1 MRVRR
6 VATRVAPMKVRKE
19 CGERS
24 PRSRLCRAS
33 PPLGKGA
40 MGTGVRIATA
50 SLRTGFA
57 MTYTRSA
64 VVIGGGVRARRPTE
78 RLQVVRQ
85 SGRTEAS
92 VPTERL
98 HEVRWAGRCR
108 HRPLRR
114 VASSAVGRADR
125 VVRPY
130 GAIRGVVRDR
140 VGRPQGSPLRKRYK
154 GCSARQAGGRKGHPY
169 ESVIRGAVQDRRAT
183 ARVTPTEGLQKAQLV
198 LACRI
203 RIHTHIHYIHP
214 QKPRRVCR
222 PQAAK
227 KFKSFFTATCA
238 WGKIPLRLPV
248 WNFAAC
254 DKIMRAADCKPLWQ
268 KIP

>member
-1 MRVRR
+1 MRGRR
-6 VATRVAPMKVRKE
+6 R
-19 CGERS
+19 GEG
-24 PRSRLCRAS
+24 S
-33 PPLGKGA
+33 PPYG
-40 MGTGVRIATA
+40 
-50 SLRTGFA
+50 
-57 MTYTRSA
+57 
-64 VVIGGGVRARRPTE
+64 E
-78 RLQVVRQ
+78 
-85 SGRTEAS
+85 
-92 VPTERL
+92 
-98 HEVRWAGRCR
+98 
-108 HRPLRR
+108 
-114 VASSAVGRADR
+114 VASSAVGRAGR
-125 VVRPY
+125 GVRPY

-154 GCSARQAGGRKGHPY
+154 GCSARQAGDRKGRPY
-169 ESVIRGAVQDRRAT
+169 GGLQEVRRGGRTESSA
-183 ARVTPTEGLQKAQLV
+183 PTEGLQKARFV
-198 LACRI
+198 VACRI

-248 WNFAAC
+248 WNFVAC